1 MARFQLWDTPSA
13 TILEETNEPHQMS
26 ESVQSFI
33 DEYGL
38 GVLDDLL
45 LSEATATDD
54 VFNSYSGDQIMNVLR
69 EHLARNLAG

>member
-13 TILEETNEPHQMS
+13 TILEETDEPHQMS

-38 GVLDDLL
+38 GVLGDLV
-45 LSEATATDD
+45 LSEATAKDD
-54 VFNSYSGDQIMNVLR
+54 VFNTFSGDQIVIVLR
-69 EHLARNLAG
+69 ERLATGLAS